1 MSVVTSPIKSIAK
14 IFTSKEDKIE
24 DVEEEEEEV
33 PEVKWKWR
41 LKKDK
46 KVR

>member
-1 MSVVTSPIKSIAK
+1 MSVVTSPIKSVAK
-14 IFTSKEDKIE
+14 IFAKNEDK
-24 DVEEEEEEV
+24 VEEIIDEEEV

-41 LKKDK
+41 LKKER